1 MEWFRWYHGAIS
13 DPKWPLVARKSGK
26 SIGVVV
32 SIWASLLEHASQ
44 EQNRGSIEGFNPEA
58 IDALFGYEDETT
70 VTVCNA
76 MRNAGIINAENFI
89 CSWGKRQPKRERDDD
104 SRERVRRFREKQ
116 KANNSVAVHI
126 GNDNETESNAT
137 ETPSNA
143 QNRTEQNR
151 EDKKK
156 TLTAT
161 RPEYADYVRSFQSR
175 VKDLHGNIAPKV
187 TDGFINQAVDVIDKL
202 VRIDGFSFDEIKAAM
217 DWATGNDFWGKNA
230 LAITAVRKPL
240 RDGTMKFKKIVAD
253 KERLDMPRIG
263 KNYDSQFAGVI

>member
-13 DPKWPLVARKSGK
+13 DPKWPLIARKSNQN
-26 SIGVVV
+26 IGTVV
-32 SIWASLLEHASQ
+32 SIWAALLEYASQ
-44 EQNRGSIEGFNPEA
+44 AEPRGSIEGFDCEQ
-58 IDALFGYEDETT
+58 IDALYGYPDGTT
-70 VTVCNA
+70 ETVCNA
-76 MRNAGIINAENFI
+76 MKRHVTNETNFI
-89 CSWGKRQPKRERDDD
+89 VSWAKRQAKRERDDN
-104 SRERVRRFREKQ
+104 STERVRAYRAKKKAQENEHDTEEKR
-116 KANNSVAVHI
+116 
-126 GNDNETESNAT
+126 D
-137 ETPSNA
+137 ETPRNASETPRNA

-175 VKDLHGNIAPKV
+175 VEDLHGNIAPKV

-202 VRIDGFSFDEIKAAM
+202 VRIDGFTFEEIKAAM

-253 KERLDMPRIG
+253 KERLEMPRIG
-263 KNYDSQFAGVI
+263 KNYDNQFAGVI